1 MNEKSQIVRLLDI
14 FVIAP
19 FLIYA
24 AKKGSL
30 NNLDKSALVILGV
43 LTATY
48 NYKNYVKNRVL

>member
-24 AKKGSL
+24 AKKASL
-30 NNLDKSALVILGV
+30 NNLDSSALVILGV

-48 NYKNYVKNRVL
+48 NYKNYVKNRML